1 MSLKL
6 RFNSL
11 KYWVATHRPQT
22 IAVLG
27 VLGVLISS
35 GITYAILSQ
44 PMPKIDRTPIAVKPR
59 PKPIYYSPL
68 TGLKVENEAD
78 RTKPVTA
85 AIIENSPD
93 ARPQSGLKESEIVYE
108 AIAEGGITRF
118 LVLYQQN
125 KPSLLGPIRSV
136 RPYYVDWVVP
146 YNASVAHVG
155 GSAAALREI
164 RNGNYRDI
172 DQFFNAGTY
181 WRATDRYAP
190 HNVYTSFERLD
201 ALNTAKGYTKSE
213 PKEFARE
220 EVKPPQT
227 LDATSIQVHISSATY
242 DSSYAYDSANKY
254 YVRSQAG
261 APHDDRE
268 KGTITPKVIVVLT
281 ADESTVMEE
290 TRRESI
296 QSTGTGKVHIFQ
308 AGTVRV
314 GSWNR
319 ATRDDQFSFK
329 DDAGNEIKLD
339 RGQTW
344 MTVIPSSKG
353 TVTWQ

>member
-27 VLGVLISS
+27 ILGVLISG
-35 GITYAILSQ
+35 GITYALLHQ
-44 PMPKIDRTPIAVKPR
+44 PMPKIDMTPIAVKPK
-59 PKPIYYSPL
+59 PKPVYYAPL
-68 TGLKVENEAD
+68 TGLKIENEAD

-85 AIIENSPD
+85 IIIENSPD

-118 LVLYQQN
+118 LSIYQQN
-125 KPSLLGPIRSV
+125 KPTLIGPVRSV

-146 YNASVAHVG
+146 YNASVAHIG

-190 HNVYTSFERLD
+190 HNVYTNFERLD

-213 PKEFARE
+213 PKEFARGDI
-220 EVKPPQT
+220 KPPET

-261 APHDDRE
+261 APHEDRE
-268 KGTITPKVIVVLT
+268 KGTIAPKVVVVMNT
-281 ADESTVMEE
+281 ETSTVFED
-290 TRRESI
+290 TNRESI
-296 QSTGTGKVHIFQ
+296 QSTGTGKVTIFQ

-319 ATRDDQFSFK
+319 ASRDDQFSFK
-329 DDAGNEIKLD
+329 DEAGNEIKLD

-344 MTVIPSSKG
+344 ITAIPNNRGS
-353 TVTWQ
+353 VTWQ

>member
-6 RFNSL
+6 RFNSV

-22 IAVLG
+22 IAILG

-35 GITYAILSQ
+35 GVAYAILSQ

-59 PKPIYYSPL
+59 PKPVYYSPL

-78 RTKPVTA
+78 STKPVTA

-227 LDATSIQVHISSATY
+227 LDATNIQVHISSATY

-268 KGTITPKVIVVLT
+268 KGTITPKVVVVLT